1 MKLWDEST
9 LKYLILKSNI
19 IPLKHKI
26 KVKINNN
33 KINNNN
39 KIKNNP
45 RVSYKITYNLINNND
60 LIKHINNLRIDYK
73 LKILMIL
80 YNILM

>member
-1 MKLWDEST
+1 MQANKT
-9 LKYLILKSNI
+9 LTNNKYLILKSNT
-19 IPLKHKI
+19 IPLKDKI

-33 KINNNN
+33 KINNN

-60 LIKHINNLRIDYK
+60 LIKDIHNLLINYK

-80 YNILM
+80 YSILM